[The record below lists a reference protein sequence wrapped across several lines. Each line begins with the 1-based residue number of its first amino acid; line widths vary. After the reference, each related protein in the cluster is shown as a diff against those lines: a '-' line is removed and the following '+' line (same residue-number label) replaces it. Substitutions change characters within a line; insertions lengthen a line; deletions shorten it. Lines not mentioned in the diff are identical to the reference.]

1 LRRSS
6 RTRSNG
12 FPICLFYLAR
22 MRISVIAGV
31 AGAAALLFG
40 SAACSSET
48 VVDKAGLATEVSKQ
62 LSSTVGHAPESVTC
76 PEDVTAKVGAT
87 TTCDLSDA
95 GETYGVKVTIT
106 SVEGTDV
113 KFDMKVDDKPK

>member
-1 LRRSS
+1 
-6 RTRSNG
+6 
-12 FPICLFYLAR
+12 

-31 AGAAALLFG
+31 AGTAALLFG

-62 LSSTVGHAPESVTC
+62 LSSSVGHAPESVTC

-87 TTCDLSDA
+87 TMCDLSDS

-106 SVEGTDV
+106 SVEGADV
-113 KFDMKVDDKPK
+113 KFDMKVDDKPR